1 MKKIK
6 VLISWSGDNYVATN
20 AEVNGVVITTNK
32 NLEKVK
38 KEFQETMKFHIEG
51 LIEDGDKISDDL
63 KNGNYELVFEL
74 HVSAIL
80 HNLDGIITRSALS
93 RVTGINQKQLGHYI
107 SGYRNP
113 RPQMRKK
120 IVEGLHKIGRE
131 FISVE

>member
-6 VLISWSGDNYVATN
+6 VLISWSGDNYVATISDI
-20 AEVNGVVITTNK
+20 NGVVIATNK

-38 KEFQETMKFHIEG
+38 KEFQQSLKFHVEG
-51 LIEDGDKISDDL
+51 LVDDGDNIDDDL
-63 KNGNYELVFEL
+63 KYGNYELVYEL

-80 HNLDGIITRSALS
+80 HSLDGIITRSALS

>member
-32 NLEKVK
+32 NFEKVK
-38 KEFQETMKFHIEG
+38 KEFQETIKFHIEG

-120 IVEGLHKIGRE
+120 IVEGLHKIGKE